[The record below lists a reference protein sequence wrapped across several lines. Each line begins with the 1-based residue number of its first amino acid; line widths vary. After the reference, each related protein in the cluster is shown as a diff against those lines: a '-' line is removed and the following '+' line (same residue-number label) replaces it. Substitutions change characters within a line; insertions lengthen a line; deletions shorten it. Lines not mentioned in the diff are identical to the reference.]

1 MSPTICRRWR
11 PKRSPQPL
19 PDVLPATRAERP
31 GTAPDADIE
40 CVVHLEPQQPVR
52 GDSLADALAAEFAK
66 PSRWL
71 GRRGRDL
78 PWQPIEAARGGPW
91 EEIAACM
98 LLANRAGAASRH
110 DVEGFLN
117 AVARTGS
124 SLPAAFALPDPAAE
138 AGRGEELDR
147 FCADLDVQVGLTIL
161 KSEQGQIA
169 GTRLR
174 GVAEAAGFRLNGS
187 GSFDFLQEDG
197 GATLYGLQNYRQ
209 EALTVESLRQLST
222 PGVVL
227 LLDVPRVAD
236 PVRVF
241 DQMRLA
247 AKRMA
252 HTLEGV
258 LVDDNRRP
266 LERCVAGI
274 DSRRSA
280 GYRRGAARSQ
290 HRTGRPAGAAAV
302 RVGLSAVPARAAVPS
317 KIAERAAALARSDR
331 RAQPAPIT
339 CSMRR
344 RSAMPS
350 TTGYSA
356 SCRRSRTSIRRS
368 RPADSPTQRVGAEPA
383 GRIRGGHAPPADAVA
398 EQCLHDAS
406 EVEAFDRRARETL
419 GIERIEYAA
428 EPKFDGLAISLA
440 YENGVFTVGAT
451 RGDGVHRRER
461 QRQPAHGARAAA
473 ALAAAISRRISRSA
487 ARC

>member
-1 MSPTICRRWR
+1 MDMNPLFLGLLAAGVALVAIVILYNWAQERRAR
-11 PKRSPQPL
+11 RRIESAFGQTADAQLERERVEPQLRGQAAASSAAIQTDDQPDDLPPMASEAIVEPL
-19 PDVLPATRAERP
+19 PDILPATRAERP

-52 GDSLADALAAEFAK
+52 GESLADALAAEFAK

-78 PWQPIEAARGGPW
+78 PWQPIGGARGGPW

-124 SLPAAFALPDPAAE
+124 SLPAAFALPDPSAE

-174 GVAEAAGFRLNGS
+174 GVAEAAGFRLNGT
-187 GSFDFLQEDG
+187 GSFDLLDDS
-197 GATLYGLQNYRQ
+197 GATLYSLQNYRQ

-266 LERCVAGI
+266 LNDA
-274 DSRRSA
+274 S
-280 GYRRGAARSQ
+280 
-290 HRTGRPAGAAAV
+290 
-302 RVGLSAVPARAAVPS
+302 
-317 KIAERAAALARSDR
+317 LA
-331 RAQPAPIT
+331 
-339 CSMRR
+339 
-344 RSAMPS
+344 
-350 TTGYSA
+350 
-356 SCRRSRTSIRRS
+356 SIR
-368 RPADSPTQRVGAEPA
+368 AEVQA
-383 GRIRGGHAPPADAVA
+383 TAVA
-398 EQCLHDAS
+398 LR
-406 EVEAFDRRARETL
+406 EANIEPGGPRALRL
-419 GIERIEYAA
+419 FG
-428 EPKFDGLAISLA
+428 
-440 YENGVFTVGAT
+440 
-451 RGDGVHRRER
+451 
-461 QRQPAHGARAAA
+461 
-473 ALAAAISRRISRSA
+473 
-487 ARC
+487 

>member
-1 MSPTICRRWR
+1 
-11 PKRSPQPL
+11 
-19 PDVLPATRAERP
+19 
-31 GTAPDADIE
+31 
-40 CVVHLEPQQPVR
+40 VHLEPQQPVR
-52 GDSLADALAAEFAK
+52 GESLADALAAEFAK

-78 PWQPIEAARGGPW
+78 PWQPIGGARGGPW

-124 SLPAAFALPDPAAE
+124 SLPAAFALPDPSAE

-174 GVAEAAGFRLNGS
+174 GVAEAAGFRLNGT
-187 GSFDFLQEDG
+187 GSFDLLDDS
-197 GATLYGLQNYRQ
+197 GATLYSLQNYRQ

-266 LERCVAGI
+266 LNDA
-274 DSRRSA
+274 S
-280 GYRRGAARSQ
+280 
-290 HRTGRPAGAAAV
+290 
-302 RVGLSAVPARAAVPS
+302 
-317 KIAERAAALARSDR
+317 LA
-331 RAQPAPIT
+331 
-339 CSMRR
+339 
-344 RSAMPS
+344 
-350 TTGYSA
+350 
-356 SCRRSRTSIRRS
+356 SIR
-368 RPADSPTQRVGAEPA
+368 AEVQA
-383 GRIRGGHAPPADAVA
+383 TAVA
-398 EQCLHDAS
+398 LR
-406 EVEAFDRRARETL
+406 EANIEPGGPRALRL
-419 GIERIEYAA
+419 FG
-428 EPKFDGLAISLA
+428 
-440 YENGVFTVGAT
+440 
-451 RGDGVHRRER
+451 
-461 QRQPAHGARAAA
+461 
-473 ALAAAISRRISRSA
+473 
-487 ARC
+487 

>member
-1 MSPTICRRWR
+1 MNPLFLGLLAAGVALVAIVILYNWTQERRAR
-11 PKRSPQPL
+11 RRIESAFRQPADVLLDRERVEPQLRTQAAAASTAEVETDEEPDDLPPMASEPLGEPL

-52 GDSLADALAAEFAK
+52 GESLADALAAEFAK

-78 PWQPIEAARGGPW
+78 PWQPIEGARGGPW
-91 EEIAACM
+91 EELAACL
-98 LLANRAGAASRH
+98 LLANRAGAVSRQ
-110 DVEGFLN
+110 DVERFLHE
-117 AVARTGS
+117 VARAGA

-161 KSEQGQIA
+161 KSDHGQIA

-174 GVAEAAGFRLNGS
+174 GVAEAAGFRLNS
-187 GSFDFLQEDG
+187 TGSFDLQDDN
-197 GATLYGLQNYRQ
+197 GATLYSLQNYRQ
-209 EALTVESLRQLST
+209 EPLTVESLRQLST

-266 LERCVAGI
+266 LNDA
-274 DSRRSA
+274 S
-280 GYRRGAARSQ
+280 
-290 HRTGRPAGAAAV
+290 
-302 RVGLSAVPARAAVPS
+302 
-317 KIAERAAALARSDR
+317 LA
-331 RAQPAPIT
+331 
-339 CSMRR
+339 
-344 RSAMPS
+344 
-350 TTGYSA
+350 
-356 SCRRSRTSIRRS
+356 SIR
-368 RPADSPTQRVGAEPA
+368 AEV
-383 GRIRGGHAPPADAVA
+383 HATAVA
-398 EQCLHDAS
+398 LR
-406 EVEAFDRRARETL
+406 EANIEPGGPRALRL
-419 GIERIEYAA
+419 FG
-428 EPKFDGLAISLA
+428 
-440 YENGVFTVGAT
+440 
-451 RGDGVHRRER
+451 
-461 QRQPAHGARAAA
+461 
-473 ALAAAISRRISRSA
+473 
-487 ARC
+487 

>member
-1 MSPTICRRWR
+1 MNPLFLGLLAAGVALVAVVILYNWMQERRAR
-11 PKRSPQPL
+11 RRIESAFSQPADAVPDRERVEPQLRMEATAAASSAAVETGEEPDDLAPMAAEPLGEAL

-52 GDSLADALAAEFAK
+52 GDALSSVLAAHFAK

-78 PWQPIEAARGGPW
+78 AWQSIESAHGGPW

-98 LLANRAGAASRH
+98 LLANRAGAASRE
-110 DVEGFLN
+110 DVQQFLHE
-117 AVARTGS
+117 VARAGA

-161 KSEQGQIA
+161 RSDGQIA

-174 GVAEAAGFRLNGS
+174 GVAEAAGFRLNS
-187 GSFDFLQEDG
+187 TGSFDLLQDEN
-197 GATLYGLQNYRQ
+197 GATLYSLQNYRQ

-266 LERCVAGI
+266 LNDA
-274 DSRRSA
+274 S
-280 GYRRGAARSQ
+280 
-290 HRTGRPAGAAAV
+290 
-302 RVGLSAVPARAAVPS
+302 
-317 KIAERAAALARSDR
+317 LA
-331 RAQPAPIT
+331 
-339 CSMRR
+339 
-344 RSAMPS
+344 
-350 TTGYSA
+350 
-356 SCRRSRTSIRRS
+356 SIR
-368 RPADSPTQRVGAEPA
+368 AEVQA
-383 GRIRGGHAPPADAVA
+383 TAVA
-398 EQCLHDAS
+398 LR
-406 EVEAFDRRARETL
+406 EANIEPGGPRALRL
-419 GIERIEYAA
+419 FG
-428 EPKFDGLAISLA
+428 
-440 YENGVFTVGAT
+440 
-451 RGDGVHRRER
+451 
-461 QRQPAHGARAAA
+461 
-473 ALAAAISRRISRSA
+473 
-487 ARC
+487 

>member
-1 MSPTICRRWR
+1 MNPLFLGLLAAGVALVAIVILYNWAQERRAR
-11 PKRSPQPL
+11 RRIESAFGQPADVLLERERVEPQLHSQTTAASSAAIQTDDQPDDLPPRASEAIAEPL

-78 PWQPIEAARGGPW
+78 PWQPIEGARGGPW

-98 LLANRAGAASRH
+98 LLADRAGAVSRD
-110 DVEGFLN
+110 DVERFLHE
-117 AVARTGS
+117 VARAGS

-174 GVAEAAGFRLNGS
+174 GVAEAAGFRLNS
-187 GSFDFLQEDG
+187 TGSFDLLDDS
-197 GATLYGLQNYRQ
+197 GATLYSLQNYRQ

-222 PGVVL
+222 AGVVL
-227 LLDVPRVAD
+227 LLDVPRVGD

-266 LERCVAGI
+266 LNDA
-274 DSRRSA
+274 S
-280 GYRRGAARSQ
+280 
-290 HRTGRPAGAAAV
+290 
-302 RVGLSAVPARAAVPS
+302 
-317 KIAERAAALARSDR
+317 LA
-331 RAQPAPIT
+331 
-339 CSMRR
+339 
-344 RSAMPS
+344 
-350 TTGYSA
+350 
-356 SCRRSRTSIRRS
+356 SIR
-368 RPADSPTQRVGAEPA
+368 AEVQA
-383 GRIRGGHAPPADAVA
+383 TAVA
-398 EQCLHDAS
+398 LR
-406 EVEAFDRRARETL
+406 EANIEPGGPRALRL
-419 GIERIEYAA
+419 FG
-428 EPKFDGLAISLA
+428 
-440 YENGVFTVGAT
+440 
-451 RGDGVHRRER
+451 
-461 QRQPAHGARAAA
+461 
-473 ALAAAISRRISRSA
+473 
-487 ARC
+487 

>member
-1 MSPTICRRWR
+1 MDMNPLFLGLLAAGVALVAIVILYNWAQERRAR
-11 PKRSPQPL
+11 RRIDSAFGQPADALERERVEPQLRAGQTAGASAAIQTDEPDDLPPMPSEAIAEPL

-52 GDSLADALAAEFAK
+52 GDSLGDALAAEFAK

-78 PWQPIEAARGGPW
+78 PWQAIEGARGGPW

-110 DVEGFLN
+110 DVERFLN
-117 AVARTGS
+117 DVARTGS

-174 GVAEAAGFRLNGS
+174 GVAEAAGFRLNGT
-187 GSFDFLQEDG
+187 GSFDLPDDG
-197 GATLYGLQNYRQ
+197 GAILYSLQNYRQ
-209 EALTVESLRQLST
+209 EPLTVESLRQLST

-227 LLDVPRVAD
+227 LLDVPRVTD

-266 LERCVAGI
+266 LNDA
-274 DSRRSA
+274 S
-280 GYRRGAARSQ
+280 
-290 HRTGRPAGAAAV
+290 
-302 RVGLSAVPARAAVPS
+302 
-317 KIAERAAALARSDR
+317 LA
-331 RAQPAPIT
+331 
-339 CSMRR
+339 
-344 RSAMPS
+344 
-350 TTGYSA
+350 
-356 SCRRSRTSIRRS
+356 SIR
-368 RPADSPTQRVGAEPA
+368 AEVQA
-383 GRIRGGHAPPADAVA
+383 TAVA
-398 EQCLHDAS
+398 LR
-406 EVEAFDRRARETL
+406 EANIEPGGPRALRL
-419 GIERIEYAA
+419 FG
-428 EPKFDGLAISLA
+428 
-440 YENGVFTVGAT
+440 
-451 RGDGVHRRER
+451 
-461 QRQPAHGARAAA
+461 
-473 ALAAAISRRISRSA
+473 
-487 ARC
+487 